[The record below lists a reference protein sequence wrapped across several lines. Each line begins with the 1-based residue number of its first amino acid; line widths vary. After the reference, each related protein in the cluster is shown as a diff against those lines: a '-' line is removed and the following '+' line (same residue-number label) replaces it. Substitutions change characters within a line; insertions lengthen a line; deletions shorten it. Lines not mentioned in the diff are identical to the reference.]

1 MVDFTIKN
9 EPWVFPI
16 LILAS
21 TFFCL
26 LLSFECLI
34 VFRIIQPVPG
44 HGHPVVGHILLLG
57 LLLCSAVSLV
67 YTLTSTQITC
77 AIVRFGSGLSY
88 TTVYSALLV
97 KFVFL
102 TFLRSGLYL
111 TPLYQG
117 FLLFLAILI
126 QVVIGVQW
134 LVAVPP
140 SVTSSSRGVLCGTTY
155 EQQLHGHV
163 YNILIVAF
171 LVFLNLK
178 FSLVRSK
185 YKEAGN
191 IGLVSL
197 ASGPVWVGWVL
208 AGLSVPTSY
217 QDLCSATGLLITAVG
232 TFVVMILA
240 RGVQTQHRKIENNHS
255 TVYLH

>member
-1 MVDFTIKN
+1 M
-9 EPWVFPI
+9 
-16 LILAS
+16 
-21 TFFCL
+21 
-26 LLSFECLI
+26 
-34 VFRIIQPVPG
+34 
-44 HGHPVVGHILLLG
+44 
-57 LLLCSAVSLV
+57 
-67 YTLTSTQITC
+67 
-77 AIVRFGSGLSY
+77 
-88 TTVYSALLV
+88 
-97 KFVFL
+97 
-102 TFLRSGLYL
+102 
-111 TPLYQG
+111 
-117 FLLFLAILI
+117 
-126 QVVIGVQW
+126 IGVQW

-140 SVTSSSRGVLCGTTY
+140 SVTSSSQGVLCGTTY

-178 FSLVRSK
+178 FSLVRTK

-217 QDLCSATGLLITAVG
+217 QDLCSATGLLVTAVG

-240 RGVQTQHRKIENNHS
+240 RGVQTQPRKIENNHS
-255 TVYLH
+255 TVYRMQNQKSLTTFSIFPNRTGELNI